1 MYTVAQAHT
10 EYMFFPRAFAISW
23 HSLKLLLLMEAVT
36 TLSEELSELDDKPNG
51 WRTLRPISLEMAGK
65 CSFISRGSD
74 SGRLLHHWENI
85 HSLAVVHQVTL
96 FL

>member
-36 TLSEELSELDDKPNG
+36 LHCLRSSQSWMTSPMADEL
-51 WRTLRPISLEMAGK
+51 
-65 CSFISRGSD
+65 
-74 SGRLLHHWENI
+74 
-85 HSLAVVHQVTL
+85 
-96 FL
+96 